1 MNLVLLGGYVHNKAQ
16 HVGFIPSAPF
26 HITESADH
34 KFGRGIKC
42 TIEFYTIGMYWRI
55 FCIAI
60 PFIVPFRGRL
70 YSHENWSPYDIL
82 KLPEIELLIQ
92 NGLL

>member
-1 MNLVLLGGYVHNKAQ
+1 MNLVLGTYFHNKPQ

-26 HITESADH
+26 HISESADH

-42 TIEFYTIGMYWRI
+42 TIEFYTINMFWRI

-60 PFIVPFRGRL
+60 PFIVPLKGRL
-70 YSHENWSPYDIL
+70 HSYGNWSPYGLL
-82 KLPEIELLIQ
+82 KRPDIELLIPS
-92 NGLL
+92 GFL